1 MGWRLRLPGRRRRSD
16 QHHRPPSIGGD
27 VDAATVDLRKRE
39 GRRLAV
45 EGGIPA
51 EVEAR
56 QGEAGEQEETR
67 PDGRDRRLLSGE
79 SRSAGAV
86 NRYPRFVLSATAGGI
101 LGRPLEKGG
110 SLCDTG
116 LEEWRALLLRWLR

>member
-1 MGWRLRLPGRRRRSD
+1 
-16 QHHRPPSIGGD
+16 
-27 VDAATVDLRKRE
+27 
-39 GRRLAV
+39 LAV

-67 PDGRDRRLLSGE
+67 GRTGRDRRLLSGE